1 MYSIKG
7 LGQSYRG
14 DDVTVFSGAQQP
26 VEVFSGGAPVEV
38 FADFAAAIDSY
49 EASMEII
56 GELQCALSQKG
67 INPGPLDGLW
77 GTQTQK
83 GLAAFAKSIDQTAM
97 AATTMAELGL
107 DLGEVEAAK
116 QYQADH
122 KSERPTAY
130 MPSAAMQ
137 CGGIFDVPGAAA
149 AATGGFLKRNW
160 KWLAAAGVL
169 TVGAVGIGAWVALRK
184 KSDEEDEML
193 PGRELGAIMAE
204 GNPGYLYGNQYL
216 QQTYGLRGRGRGRGM
231 GQMPSRRQMGT
242 VMPRRGRRSMGRG
255 RRGLGL
261 ITTDSVFTY
270 QNPWL
275 QQIYK

>member
-1 MYSIKG
+1 
-7 LGQSYRG
+7 
-14 DDVTVFSGAQQP
+14 
-26 VEVFSGGAPVEV
+26 
-38 FADFAAAIDSY
+38 
-49 EASMEII
+49 
-56 GELQCALSQKG
+56 LSQKG
-67 INPGPLDGLW
+67 VNPGPLDGLW

-83 GLAAFAKSIDQTAM
+83 GLAAFAKDIGQTAM

-122 KSERPTAY
+122 KADRPAAY
-130 MPSAAMQ
+130 TPSAAMQ
-137 CGGIFDVPGAAA
+137 CGGGIFDVPGAAA

-169 TVGAVGIGAWVALRK
+169 TVGAVGIGAWMAMRK
-184 KSDEEDEML
+184 KGDEEDEMF
-193 PGRELGAIMAE
+193 PSRELGAIIPE

-216 QQTYGLRGRGRGRGM
+216 QQTYGLRGRGRGRGRGM

-242 VMPRRGRRSMGRG
+242 VMPRRGRGMGRG
-255 RRGLGL
+255 RRGMGL
-261 ITTDSVFTY
+261 VTTDSVFTY